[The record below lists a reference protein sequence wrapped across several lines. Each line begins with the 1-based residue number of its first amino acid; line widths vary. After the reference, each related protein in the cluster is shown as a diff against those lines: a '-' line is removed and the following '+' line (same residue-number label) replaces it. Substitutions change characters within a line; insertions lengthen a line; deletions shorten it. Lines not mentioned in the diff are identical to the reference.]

1 MIHMQAFIPK
11 NTDEKLKSLMQWG
24 RLRQHQ
30 LSEAFIITKDTI
42 LSFLKRQIEHG
53 NWRAVL
59 EILKGK
65 PMTQAGRFM
74 LHELREKVVRSLIIR
89 MGLRRVIA
97 VALAIVLMP
106 LILAKVAGELIDWMR
121 NRHAR

>member
-11 NTDEKLKSLMQWG
+11 DADDKLKLLLQWG

-30 LSEAFIITKDTI
+30 LSEAFFITKETI
-42 LSFLKRQIEHG
+42 LGFLKRQIEHG

-59 EILKGK
+59 EVLKGK

-74 LHELREKVVRSLIIR
+74 LHELRDKVVRSLIIR
-89 MGLRRVIA
+89 MGLRKVIA
-97 VALAIVLMP
+97 VALAIVLIP
-106 LILAKVAGELIDWMR
+106 LILVKVAGEVIGWMR
-121 NRHAR
+121 RRH

>member
-1 MIHMQAFIPK
+1 MPAFIPK
-11 NTDEKLKSLMQWG
+11 NADDKLKSLMEWG

-30 LSEAFIITKDTI
+30 ISEAFFITKDTI

-59 EILKGK
+59 EVLKGK

-74 LHELREKVVRSLIIR
+74 LHELRDKVVRSLIIR
-89 MGLRRVIA
+89 MGLRKVIA
-97 VALAIVLMP
+97 LALAVVLMP
-106 LILAKVAGELIDWMR
+106 LILAKVTGEVIGWMR
-121 NRHAR
+121 NRNN